1 MDNNTTNAAPMEPEK
16 ISGFDYFEQVFPAAP
31 VVCGRQLKPLSLGSY
46 RLMAHFKVAFVSET
60 EREATPGDLLVGVL
74 ICSTTVEEFQALAA
88 QPDFQKQIQK
98 WGQKVGFFEPRCY
111 SWPLVGG
118 KLRQWLE
125 PSFADSDFK
134 YLSEQIAIF
143 QKYVVDSSRAPEF
156 WDESPDS
163 KVSAAH
169 WSHSV
174 EVTLRGALN
183 WSEKEIETAPL
194 GKALW
199 DYFKHFENLGLVR
212 LMTKEEAE
220 EIATPL
226 TPEQIQEAREQAEK
240 ALAYIRQQQQP
251 E

>member
-1 MDNNTTNAAPMEPEK
+1 MNSAEKLEPEK
-16 ISGFDYFEQVFPAAP
+16 ISGNDYFEQIFPVAP
-31 VVCGRQLKPLSLGSY
+31 VVCGRQLRPLSLGGY
-46 RLMAHFKVAFVSET
+46 RMMAHFKVAFVSET

-74 ICSTTVEEFQALAA
+74 ICSMSAEEFLAFA
-88 QPDFQKQIQK
+88 SQPDFQKQIQK
-98 WGQKVGFFEPRCY
+98 WGRKVGFFEPLCY
-111 SWPLVGG
+111 SWPLIGW

-125 PSFADSDFK
+125 PAFADTDFK
-134 YLSEQIAIF
+134 YLSEQIEIF
-143 QKYVVDSSRAPEF
+143 QKYVVESSRAPEF

-169 WSHSV
+169 WSQSV

-183 WSEKEIETAPL
+183 WSEKEIESAPL

-212 LMTKEEAE
+212 LMTKEESA

-226 TPEQIQEAREQAEK
+226 TPEQQQEAREKAEK
-240 ALAYIRQQQQP
+240 VLAYIRQQQSQP
-251 E
+251 A